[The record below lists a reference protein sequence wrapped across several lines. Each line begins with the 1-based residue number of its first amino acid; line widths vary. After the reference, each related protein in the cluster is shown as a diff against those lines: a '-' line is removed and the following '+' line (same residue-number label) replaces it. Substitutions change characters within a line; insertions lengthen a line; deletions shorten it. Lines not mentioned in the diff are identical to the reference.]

1 MAAGPMLAAPALA
14 FAPRRSF
21 PGAAAL
27 ADYWAMSKPD
37 VNFLIGIATGT
48 AFTIASRA
56 ASPSFPW
63 TALGHTVA
71 GTVLVASGAATL
83 NQWMERRF
91 DARMRRTARRP
102 VAAGRIEP
110 ARALAAGMLESAA
123 GVVYLAAAVGLLA
136 SLLAVVTLLGYLLLY
151 TPAKRVTPLCTLI
164 GAVPG
169 ALPALIGWAAARG
182 RLEPEAWALFAIVF
196 LWQFPHFMAIAWMY
210 REDYDRAGYRV
221 LPGGQARTRLVTV
234 QCLLPLL
241 ALLPASLLP
250 VATGARSLP
259 YCVGA
264 VVLGL
269 GFGHYGTRFAL
280 RPSAPGARQL
290 LVASIVYLPSL
301 FAVMVLF

>member
-1 MAAGPMLAAPALA
+1 MAAGPMMAAPALA
-14 FAPRRSF
+14 LAPRRPF
-21 PGAAAL
+21 PVAAAL

-37 VNFLIGIATGT
+37 VNFLIAITAGT

-56 ASPSFPW
+56 ASPGFPW
-63 TALGHTVA
+63 TALLHTLA
-71 GTVLVASGAATL
+71 GTVLAASGAATL
-83 NQWMERRF
+83 NQWMECRF

-110 ARALAAGMLESAA
+110 GRALAAGILESAA
-123 GVVYLAAAVGLLA
+123 GALYLAAAVGLPA
-136 SLLAVVTLLGYLLLY
+136 ALLAVVTLLAYLLLY

-169 ALPALIGWAAARG
+169 ALPTLIGWAAARG

-196 LWQFPHFMAIAWMY
+196 LWQFPHVMAIAWMY

-221 LPGGQARTRLVTV
+221 LPGGDARDRLVSL

-241 ALLPASLLP
+241 ALVPASLLP
-250 VATGARSLP
+250 TGGWSLP

-264 VVLGL
+264 LLRGM
-269 GFGHYGTRFAL
+269 GFGYYGTRFAV

>member
-14 FAPRRSF
+14 LAPRRPF
-21 PGAAAL
+21 PVAAAL

-37 VNFLIGIATGT
+37 VNFLIAITTGT
-48 AFTIASRA
+48 AFTLASRA
-56 ASPSFPW
+56 ALPGFPW
-63 TALGHTVA
+63 TALLHTLG
-71 GTVLVASGAATL
+71 GTVLVATGAATL

-123 GVVYLAAAVGLLA
+123 GAVYLAVAVGVLA

-164 GAVPG
+164 GTVPG
-169 ALPALIGWAAARG
+169 ALPTLIGWAAARD

-221 LPGGQARTRLVTV
+221 LPGGQARARLVTL
-234 QCLLPLL
+234 QSLLPLL
-241 ALLPASLLP
+241 ALVPASLLP
-250 VATGARSLP
+250 GSTGARSLA
-259 YCVGA
+259 YGVGA

-269 GFGHYGTRFAL
+269 GFTYYGTRFAL